1 MIIPKVTVDTR
12 ELHEA
17 ITRAAR
23 DSSRTLSEIVNT
35 KLLYIC
41 RSAIRHTLKA
51 SRDVIKDLINRGELL
66 PRIINKRR
74 SLEGLPAL
82 NTDEM
87 LKAEKK
93 EIGRRLR
100 SVGFIAHSWG
110 WAVAQIIP
118 YVKESVVTIRKGGSV
133 KGGARPAPRVGT
145 YSNQTIVASAWNDV
159 EGGKE
164 ESAFVTA
171 IKQEGLQIAINEQTE
186 STWEHIADKEFQ
198 KKVCDRFNR

>member
-1 MIIPKVTVDTR
+1 MLVPTINVDTTQ
-12 ELHEA
+12 LHEA

-23 DSSRTLSEIVNT
+23 DSSRTLSEILNR

-41 RSAIRHTLKA
+41 RAAIRHTLKA
-51 SRDVIKDLINRGELL
+51 SREVIKDLINRGQLL

-74 SLEGLPAL
+74 SAEGLPAL
-82 NTDEM
+82 NEDQMTKE
-87 LKAEKK
+87 EKR

-118 YVKESVVTIRKGGSV
+118 YVRQAVVNIQKGGSI
-133 KGGARPAPRVGT
+133 KGGARPAPSVGT
-145 YSNQTIVASAWNDV
+145 YTNRTIVASAWNDV

-164 ESAFVTA
+164 ESALVTA
-171 IKQEGLQIAINEQTE
+171 IKQEGLQKAINEETE
-186 STWEHIADKEFQ
+186 STWEHIVEKEFQ
-198 KKVCDRFNR
+198 RKVCDRFNH